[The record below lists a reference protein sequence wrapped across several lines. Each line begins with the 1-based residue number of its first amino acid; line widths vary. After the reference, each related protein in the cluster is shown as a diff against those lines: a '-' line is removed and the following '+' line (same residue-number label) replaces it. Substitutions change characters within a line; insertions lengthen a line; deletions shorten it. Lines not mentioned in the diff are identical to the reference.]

1 MSKEAEKYFGEV
13 SGSWDVIRKSFY
25 GDEVRDAVLA
35 AAKLLPSDAVL
46 DVGVQVLDFLLR
58 APPRLL
64 EKSLLSISRRQ

>member
-25 GDEVRDAVLA
+25 RDEVRDAVLV

-46 DVGVQVLDFLLR
+46 DVVQVLDFLLR
-58 APPRLL
+58 ALPRLL
-64 EKSLLSISRRQ
+64 EK